1 MKANLAK
8 ILTSFILVLGIIGL
22 AVTVISQPFRLVRFL
37 LISAIIIGIFFLVM
51 RNFGLPNQSMRKEQ
65 RAFIKAARQSKKRI
79 KRGQKKVDSKKKQAV
94 RKRYTSS
101 THLTVIEGKKGK
113 KKNRAIH

>member
-8 ILTSFILVLGIIGL
+8 VLTSFILVLGIFGL
-22 AVTVISQPFRLVRFL
+22 VVTLITQPFRLVRFL
-37 LISAIIIGIFFLVM
+37 LISAILIGIFFLVM
-51 RNFGLPNQSMRKEQ
+51 KNFSLPNQAMRKEQ

-79 KRGQKKVDSKKKQAV
+79 KRGQKKVDSKKKKAV